1 MSKVK
6 IISIIYA
13 IGIIIGALFL
23 DVWGAETTP
32 QKSMSIFAWTIIFL
46 ITLFFTDR
54 CYFKFGIY
62 TNANQKAEHK
72 HLAEGMTVFT
82 DYMAMAN
89 TEEKLEALLLKDK

>member
-32 QKSMSIFAWTIIFL
+32 LKTMSVFAWTIVFIVA
-46 ITLFFTDR
+46 LFF
-54 CYFKFGIY
+54 F
-62 TNANQKAEHK
+62 
-72 HLAEGMTVFT
+72 
-82 DYMAMAN
+82 
-89 TEEKLEALLLKDK
+89 DKNERK